1 MESKGC
7 CGGEDGGGGSWRPAI
22 EACAIIAAGAAFGLL
37 VSVLFR
43 IF

>member
-1 MESKGC
+1 MSDKGC
-7 CGGEDGGGGSWRPAI
+7 CGKDEDGGSWRPAI
-22 EACAIIAAGAAFGLL
+22 EACAFIAAGAAFGML